1 VDSGREG
8 CTRPQRRREQ
18 ARFLAYGPA
27 CHNVALKR
35 ESLESA
41 TTARWQID
49 PVVADMSLRAI
60 TPKYWTKPQFVSKG
74 QHLRSSGNWMS
85 LRTRQLDGLVA
96 VGLLAGD
103 NVRRRHLQKFLA
115 RAALRSR
122 AETDIVS
129 PGFDCPVGPPPT
141 TEDPREPPEPP
152 KPAVKEK
159 TKVSQLLTAVIDFYK
174 QGFDAARITV
184 HTRYNSDENI
194 PTYAAQL
201 RQVFSNLLLN
211 AAEAMPD
218 GGKIEARVSAGH
230 EWRGEQR
237 YGVRLG
243 TWQVAQSDSHQQ
255 INGW

>member
-1 VDSGREG
+1 MDSGREG

-27 CHNVALKR
+27 CHNVAIKR

-103 NVRRRHLQKFLA
+103 NVRRRHLQEFLA

-122 AETDIVS
+122 AE
-129 PGFDCPVGPPPT
+129 
-141 TEDPREPPEPP
+141 
-152 KPAVKEK
+152 
-159 TKVSQLLTAVIDFYK
+159 
-174 QGFDAARITV
+174 ITV

-211 AAEAMPD
+211 AAEATRD

-243 TWQVAQSDSHQQ
+243 TWQVAQPDSHQE